1 MTDRNELNAI
11 IQLLEDPDQE
21 VYDVVANKLVEYG
34 TSLVPSLLQVQYAS
48 ASDLMQDRI
57 DTIIHQIQLKMCC
70 LTL

>member
-48 ASDLMQDRI
+48 TSDLI
-57 DTIIHQIQLKMCC
+57 LH
-70 LTL
+70 